1 MFLDLHST
9 SNLKKSL
16 CLLAKLK
23 YYILQEYL
31 EVSLSSMG
39 VTDASGNGF
48 CHPTLGAQV
57 ENFGPNVC
65 CNLRFGS
72 NPPDSVPLHRSF
84 PTAAFSDSEMF

>member
-1 MFLDLHST
+1 MILDLDST
-9 SNLKKSL
+9 SNLKKV
-16 CLLAKLK
+16 CVWLAKLK
-23 YYILQEYL
+23 YILHEYL

-39 VTDASGNGF
+39 VTDISDNGF
-48 CHPTLGAQV
+48 CHPTLGAQI

-72 NPPDSVPLHRSF
+72 NLPDSVPLNRSF